1 MSFPSAVAANQT
13 YLESL
18 GLWHLVSRNDS
29 AGNCEDAANKRN
41 RLGNK
46 GIPLS
51 DELKSHVGVY
61 EHPDGRRYLVAHC
74 RGHQQRDDKKLGA
87 VLGFTVERLKEEE
100 LTSVFGL
107 KHGLVNPFYFAR
119 QPNVTQLFDETV
131 LRRYFTPHTMMTNFG
146 DAEYGVEFDPREL
159 VAALPRCTVADIV
172 TVKSRRAP
180 VEHSFGILTG
190 NGPESGLELW
200 KRINDRIHTY
210 PRLRFRG
217 DTRFPRVV
225 VQSIPDMGLSMEL
238 AAREKEVRD
247 TVLCGVD
254 LLCVGGAS
262 VIGLACNTT
271 QYFSDAVREVCRRH
285 GAQFVS
291 MVDETATVLNREG
304 IGRFDLLGIGAVSDL
319 RRWSDFRRIA
329 DRFTIEVP
337 KEADIKRI
345 TDLALEVKQ
354 SSKPSGRAVSALG
367 RLIDQAT
374 VTDTVLL
381 ALTELSL
388 VVAKEPKLQE
398 RSSKRFID
406 TLSILANRMA
416 DIYLEE
422 RLAFDRPA
430 RSSTDGEPSE
440 VVALTDSEVKPAIN
454 VDGDGASEKRRR
466 LFKRELTGVPIRGDE

>member
-1 MSFPSAVAANQT
+1 
-13 YLESL
+13 
-18 GLWHLVSRNDS
+18 
-29 AGNCEDAANKRN
+29 
-41 RLGNK
+41 
-46 GIPLS
+46 
-51 DELKSHVGVY
+51 
-61 EHPDGRRYLVAHC
+61 
-74 RGHQQRDDKKLGA
+74 
-87 VLGFTVERLKEEE
+87 
-100 LTSVFGL
+100 
-107 KHGLVNPFYFAR
+107 
-119 QPNVTQLFDETV
+119 
-131 LRRYFTPHTMMTNFG
+131 
-146 DAEYGVEFDPREL
+146 
-159 VAALPRCTVADIV
+159 
-172 TVKSRRAP
+172 
-180 VEHSFGILTG
+180 
-190 NGPESGLELW
+190 
-200 KRINDRIHTY
+200 
-210 PRLRFRG
+210 
-217 DTRFPRVV
+217 
-225 VQSIPDMGLSMEL
+225 
-238 AAREKEVRD
+238 
-247 TVLCGVD
+247 
-254 LLCVGGAS
+254 
-262 VIGLACNTT
+262 
-271 QYFSDAVREVCRRH
+271 
-285 GAQFVS
+285 